1 MKGTAKTWRFVI
13 DVARCED
20 CNNCLLACKDEHVG
34 NDWPGV
40 TGPQPRRG
48 ARWIDVVRKER
59 GQFPLVDVAY
69 RPTPCQHCQQAP
81 CVAASGGAIRR
92 RDDGIV
98 LVDPGKAKGRRDLV
112 QSCPYGAIEWNEELQ
127 APQKCT
133 LCAHLLD
140 AGWKEPRCVQACPT
154 GALRVVHVE
163 EAEVRSLCA
172 AERLDPLYPE
182 CGTRPSALY
191 RNLAR
196 FEACFVAGSVA
207 GPVGASPSEAVECI
221 AGATVTLS
229 RAGQTVA
236 SATTDAFGDFK
247 IDGLPEGSGRYSL
260 FVAAHG
266 RSRLLDVDVEESVS
280 LGVVLI

>member
-1 MKGTAKTWRFVI
+1 MNGTAKAWRFVI

-69 RPTPCQHCQQAP
+69 RPTPCQHCTDPP

-92 RDDGIV
+92 REDGIV
-98 LVDPGKAKGRRDLV
+98 LVDPQKAKGRRDLV
-112 QSCPYGAIEWNEELQ
+112 ESCPYGALEWNEELQ
-127 APQKCT
+127 VAQKCT

-140 AGWKEPRCVQACPT
+140 QGWKEPRCVQACPT
-154 GALRVVHVE
+154 GALRIVRLDDG
-163 EAEVRSLCA
+163 EAQRLGA
-172 AERLDPLYPE
+172 AERLEPLHPE
-182 CGTRPSALY
+182 HGTRPAALY

-207 GPVGASPSEAVECI
+207 GPVAAFPSGAVECI

-229 RAGQTVA
+229 RAGQTLA
-236 SATTDAFGDFK
+236 TATTDAFGDFK
-247 IDGLPEGSGRYSL
+247 IDGLAERSGRYSL
-260 FVAAHG
+260 VVAAEG
-266 RSRLLDVDVEESVS
+266 RSRILDVEVKESVS
-280 LGVVLI
+280 LGVVLV